1 VESPE
6 ERENMSHNNPK
17 RHNPPMKKKLNIT
30 FDRDLDLESDHVL
43 AYMIRT
49 GASLDIDTYID
60 FCFLGNAPDDI
71 LEDGEFLAS
80 IPDIVRY
87 GPGRIQ

>member
-1 VESPE
+1 MRLRKGEIM
-6 ERENMSHNNPK
+6 RTTK
-17 RHNPPMKKKLNIT
+17 RRNPPMKKKLDIIH
-30 FDRDLDLESDHVL
+30 DLDLESDHVL
-43 AYMIRT
+43 AYMIRV

-87 GPGRIQ
+87 GPGKIQ